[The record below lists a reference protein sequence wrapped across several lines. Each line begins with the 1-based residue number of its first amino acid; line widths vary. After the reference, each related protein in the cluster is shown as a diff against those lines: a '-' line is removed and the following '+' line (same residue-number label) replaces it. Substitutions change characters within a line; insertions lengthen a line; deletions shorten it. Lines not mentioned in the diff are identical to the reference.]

1 MCVPGTIEAV
11 RSRIEHEH
19 GEDEKANGPR
29 LDRRTALLAGAG
41 AAFAAALPGGA
52 RAAGGRR
59 GGSKAQDLTHL
70 FRVGTPMFPGVP
82 RPSRETFVTVPV
94 NGFYGQIWNFWE
106 HTGTHLDV
114 PAHFVVGGRTTPQL
128 TLDELMAPI
137 AVIDIAERA
146 ARDPDTV
153 VTTDDLRRY
162 ERRHGRIRRGSLVA
176 MNSGWDARAGSEAA
190 YRNADA
196 SGTMHF
202 PGWRA
207 DAVEWLIGERRIA
220 AIGVDTLSLD
230 PGNATAFVAHVA
242 LLAANRFGIE
252 NLANLG
258 RIRPEGAT
266 VFVGVIPWEEGSGGP
281 ARVVAIW

>member
-1 MCVPGTIEAV
+1 MCIPGTIEAV
-11 RSRIEHEH
+11 RSRIEHERK
-19 GEDEKANGPR
+19 EDETADGPR
-29 LDRRTALLAGAG
+29 LDRRTALFAGAG
-41 AAFAAALPGGA
+41 AALAAALPGGA
-52 RAAGGRR
+52 RAAGRR

-128 TLDELMAPI
+128 TLDELIAPI
-137 AVIDIAERA
+137 AVIDISERA
-146 ARDPDTV
+146 TRNPDTV
-153 VTTDDLRRY
+153 VTIDDLRRY
-162 ERRHGRIRRGSLVA
+162 ERRHGRIQRNSLVA

-202 PGWRA
+202 PGWSA
-207 DAVEWLIGERRIA
+207 DAVEWSISERRIG

-230 PGNATAFVAHVA
+230 PGNASAFVAHVA
-242 LLAANRFGIE
+242 LLSANRFGIE
-252 NLANLG
+252 NLANLS
-258 RIRPEGAT
+258 RVRPVGAT
-266 VFVGVIPWEEGSGGP
+266 AFVGVIPWEEGSGGP
-281 ARVVAIW
+281 ARVVATW

>member
-11 RSRIEHEH
+11 RSQVEQVE
-19 GEDEKANGPR
+19 ASGPR
-29 LDRRTALLAGAG
+29 LDRRSVLLAGAG
-41 AAFAAALPGGA
+41 AALAAALPGGA
-52 RAAGGRR
+52 VAAGRR
-59 GGSKAQDLTHL
+59 GGGNKAQDLTHL
-70 FRVGTPMFPGVP
+70 FRVGIPMFPGVP
-82 RPSRETFVTVPV
+82 RPSRQTHVTVPV

-114 PAHFVVGGRTTPQL
+114 PAHFIVGGRTTPQL

-137 AVIDIAERA
+137 AVIDISERA
-146 ARDPDTV
+146 AREPDTV

-162 ERRHGRIRRGSLVA
+162 ERGHGKIKPGSLVA
-176 MNSGWDARAGSEAA
+176 MDSGWDARAGNEAA
-190 YRNADA
+190 YRNTDA

-202 PGWRA
+202 PAWSE
-207 DAVEWLIGERRIA
+207 DAIEWLIGERSIA

-242 LLAANRFGIE
+242 LLSANRFGIE

-258 RIRPEGAT
+258 AIPPKGAT
-266 VFVGVIPWEEGSGGP
+266 AFVGVIPWEEGSGGP
-281 ARVVAIW
+281 ARVVATW

>member
-11 RSRIEHEH
+11 RSQVEQVE
-19 GEDEKANGPR
+19 EEAKAPR
-29 LDRRTALLAGAG
+29 LDRRAALLLGAGTAL
-41 AAFAAALPGGA
+41 AAALPGGA
-52 RAAGGRR
+52 RAAGQGD
-59 GGSKAQDLTHL
+59 GKKAQDLTHL
-70 FRVGTPMFPGVP
+70 FRVGIPMFPGVP
-82 RPSRETFVTVPV
+82 RPSRQTFVTVPV

-114 PAHFVVGGRTTPQL
+114 PAHFIVGGRTTPQL

-146 ARDPDTV
+146 AHEPDTV

-162 ERRHGRIRRGSLVA
+162 ERGHGKIKHGSLVA

-190 YRNADA
+190 YRNTDA

-202 PGWRA
+202 PGWSE
-207 DAVEWLIGERRIA
+207 DAIEWLIGERSIG

-242 LLAANRFGIE
+242 LLSANRFGIE

-258 RIRPEGAT
+258 AIPPKGAT
-266 VFVGVIPWEEGSGGP
+266 AFVGVIPWEEGSGGP
-281 ARVVAIW
+281 ARVVATW